1 MLWCIKVLIGVNFNV
16 SGVLFTLPPPKSYIC
31 YDNRPSTYRINL
43 VFSII
48 NASF

>member
-1 MLWCIKVLIGVNFNV
+1 MVVGNGCGAFFSPAPWK
-16 SGVLFTLPPPKSYIC
+16 YIC